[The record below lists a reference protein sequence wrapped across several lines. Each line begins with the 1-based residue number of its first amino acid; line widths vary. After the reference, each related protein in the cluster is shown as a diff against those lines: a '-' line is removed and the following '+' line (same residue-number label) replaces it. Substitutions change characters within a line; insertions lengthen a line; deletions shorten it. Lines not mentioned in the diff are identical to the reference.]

1 MALEFDHEEQVD
13 RGKGLSFLLEK
24 AVEERALSLLGHLVL
39 VDQAEWLREDAWRH
53 ALEWCGVR
61 GFSEGAGIILWGWG
75 VRWGESERQR
85 TVDRAAY
92 FAAHG

>member
-1 MALEFDHEEQVD
+1 MALEFDHEEVD
-13 RGKGLSFLLEK
+13 KTKALSFLLEE
-24 AVEERALSLLGHLVL
+24 AVEERALSVLEHLVL

-53 ALEWCGVR
+53 ALEWCGVH
-61 GFSEGAGIILWGWG
+61 GFSEGAGIILRGRAG
-75 VRWGESERQR
+75 RWGESERQR